1 MPLEPISAVEY
12 APKSDMASRGT
23 TGDPV
28 DAVRRIARDIAR
40 PHAADVDRGARFPS
54 ETIEALKEHKLL
66 SALVPAELGGAD
78 LQFGEVATMCE
89 ILATGCA
96 SAAMVFAMHQI
107 QVACIARHGLSSPGL
122 RQYLRDVVAKQ
133 YLVASVTSEVGV
145 GGEMRT
151 SIASVSREGGRYTVN
166 KDATTIS
173 YCEHADDLLLTA
185 RRAPDAPPSDQV
197 LVLLKKGDYQV
208 EKTGT
213 WDTMGMR
220 GTCSPSFKV
229 FAQGPEEHVLPAPF
243 ADIASHTMVPVSHV
257 LWASVWLGIAGSAV
271 STARAFVRQQARAKP
286 GTVPPTA
293 VRLAEVSSLLQTMRT
308 NVHDVVSE
316 AEELMTHDGTDAL
329 SSISFALKMNNL
341 KIAASQLVVQIVNQ
355 ALSICG
361 IMAYK
366 NDSPFALGRHLRDAH
381 SAALMVGNDRIL
393 ATNASLLLVLKED

>member
-1 MPLEPISAVEY
+1 VTATTSVKPASGSAAPAANPI
-12 APKSDMASRGT
+12 
-23 TGDPV
+23 
-28 DAVRRIARDIAR
+28 DAVRRIAKDIAR
-40 PHAADVDRGARFPS
+40 AHAADVDQKARFPQ
-54 ETIEALKEHKLL
+54 ETIAALKEQKLM
-66 SALVPAELGGAD
+66 SALVPADLGGAA
-78 LQFGEVATMCE
+78 LGFGEVATMCE
-89 ILATGCA
+89 ALATGCA
-96 SAAMVFAMHQI
+96 SAGMVFAMHQI

-122 RQYLRDVVAKQ
+122 VKYLREVVEKQ
-133 YLVASVTSEVGV
+133 YLIASVTSEVGV

-151 SIASVSREGGRYTVN
+151 SIAGVTREGGRYAVN

-173 YCEHADDLLLTA
+173 YCEYADDLLLTA
-185 RRAPDAPPSDQV
+185 RRAPEAPPSDQV
-197 LVLLKKGDYQV
+197 LVLLKKGDYRV
-208 EKTGT
+208 EKTGS

-229 FAQGPEEHVLPAPF
+229 FAQGPEDHVLPLPF

-257 LWASVWLGIAGSAV
+257 LWASVWLGIASSAV

-293 VRLAEVSSLLQTMRT
+293 VRLAEVASLLQTMRT

-316 AEELMTHDGTDAL
+316 AEELMTHGGTDAL

-341 KIAASQLVVQIVNQ
+341 KIAASQLVVQIVSQ
-355 ALSICG
+355 TLLICG
-361 IMAYK
+361 IMGYK
-366 NDSPFALGRHLRDAH
+366 NDSPYAMGRHLRDAH

>member
-1 MPLEPISAVEY
+1 MSIEP
-12 APKSDMASRGT
+12 MASTITSLKAGPASA
-23 TGDPV
+23 GP
-28 DAVRRIARDIAR
+28 ASGPMGGVRRIARDIAR
-40 PHAADVDRGARFPS
+40 PHAGDVDRAARFPA
-54 ETIEALKEHKLL
+54 ETIQALKEEKLL
-66 SALVPAELGGAD
+66 SALVPTSLGGAGFH
-78 LQFGEVATMCE
+78 FGEVATMCE

-107 QVACIARHGLSSPGL
+107 QIACIARHGMSSPGL
-122 RQYLRDVVAKQ
+122 RQYLRDVVAQQ

-197 LVLLKKGDYQV
+197 LVLLKKGDYHV

-229 FAQGPEEHVLPAPF
+229 YAQGPEEHVLPAPF

-257 LWASVWLGIAGSAV
+257 LWASVWLGIASSAV

-316 AEELMTHDGTDAL
+316 AEELMTRDGTDAL

-341 KIAASQLVVQIVNQ
+341 KVAASQLVVQIVHQ
-355 ALSICG
+355 TLLICG
-361 IMAYK
+361 IVGYK